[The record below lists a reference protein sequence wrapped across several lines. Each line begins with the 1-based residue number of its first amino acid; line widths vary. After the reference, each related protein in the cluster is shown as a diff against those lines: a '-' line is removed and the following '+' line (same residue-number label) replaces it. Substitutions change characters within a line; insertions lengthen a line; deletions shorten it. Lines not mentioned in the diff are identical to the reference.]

1 MRKLALEANPL
12 LAGHVCSLEGV
23 YGDVDIV
30 ELAEEDACV
39 LTDVTFKIDTKIFV
53 QLDPVYLI
61 GHLFY
66 FENF

>member
-1 MRKLALEANPL
+1 
-12 LAGHVCSLEGV
+12 
-23 YGDVDIV
+23 
-30 ELAEEDACV
+30 LAEEDACV